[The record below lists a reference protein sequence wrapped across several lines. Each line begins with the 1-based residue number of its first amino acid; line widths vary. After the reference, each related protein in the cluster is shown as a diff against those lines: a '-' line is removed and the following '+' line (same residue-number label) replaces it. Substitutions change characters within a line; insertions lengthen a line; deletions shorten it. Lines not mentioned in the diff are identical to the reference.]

1 MAKTVNVL
9 PLAVYSF
16 LAFWQK
22 AALDKSSTLYIAKCY
37 NVRINKSIQKCAK
50 INVNLLKIQIPLNT
64 EHAKYNM
71 FTVTCAS

>member
-1 MAKTVNVL
+1 MAKTVDVL

-22 AALDKSSTLYIAKCY
+22 SSTLYIAKCF

-50 INVNLLKIQIPLNT
+50 INANLLKIQIPLNNVWT
-64 EHAKYNM
+64 R
-71 FTVTCAS
+71 

>member
-22 AALDKSSTLYIAKCY
+22 ADSAKSSTLYIAKCY
-37 NVRINKSIQKCAK
+37 NVRINKSIQKCSK
-50 INVNLLKIQIPLNT
+50 INAYLLKIQIPPNT
-64 EHAKYNM
+64 VHAKI
-71 FTVTCAS
+71 